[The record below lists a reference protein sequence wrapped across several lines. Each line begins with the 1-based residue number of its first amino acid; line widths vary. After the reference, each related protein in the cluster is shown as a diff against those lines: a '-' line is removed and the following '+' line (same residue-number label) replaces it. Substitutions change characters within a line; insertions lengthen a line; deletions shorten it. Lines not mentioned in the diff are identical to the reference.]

1 MKPLTQCPGCGCAR
15 LSAPWRIARQPVILN
30 YRFLSATVAARVAR
44 RDLCLT
50 QCMGCGLIFNAAF
63 DSADVPYDSNYENRQ
78 CCSPAFQE
86 HLRMVADGLVAKHH
100 LRGGRVL
107 EVGCG
112 KGDFLKLLCMR
123 AQAAGVGYDTSYEGA
138 ASISKGRVRFHRCY
152 VAARD
157 IRTPFDAI
165 ICRHVVEHIGD
176 IGKFLRK
183 LHDIAAAAGDPV
195 TIIETPA
202 FEWIAKRGCFWD
214 VFYEHCN
221 YFTLPC
227 LAHLCEQAGFRV
239 VRQRLVFGGQYQLL
253 ELKVRRS
260 GHGKTRPPGIP
271 VRLATFARK
280 ADAKLQQME
289 IRLCRHGAARG
300 WAIWGAGAKGVALVN
315 RLQRSP
321 PRFVID
327 SNTAKQGCF
336 VPGSRIPVIAPDDP
350 RIGELELIL
359 IANPNYAAEIA
370 FTLRQVGF
378 THTILTV

>member
-1 MKPLTQCPGCGCAR
+1 
-15 LSAPWRIARQPVILN
+15 
-30 YRFLSATVAARVAR
+30 
-44 RDLCLT
+44 
-50 QCMGCGLIFNAAF
+50 
-63 DSADVPYDSNYENRQ
+63 
-78 CCSPAFQE
+78 
-86 HLRMVADGLVAKHH
+86 
-100 LRGGRVL
+100 
-107 EVGCG
+107 
-112 KGDFLKLLCMR
+112 
-123 AQAAGVGYDTSYEGA
+123 
-138 ASISKGRVRFHRCY
+138 
-152 VAARD
+152 
-157 IRTPFDAI
+157 
-165 ICRHVVEHIGD
+165 VEHIGD
-176 IGKFLRK
+176 IGKFLRE